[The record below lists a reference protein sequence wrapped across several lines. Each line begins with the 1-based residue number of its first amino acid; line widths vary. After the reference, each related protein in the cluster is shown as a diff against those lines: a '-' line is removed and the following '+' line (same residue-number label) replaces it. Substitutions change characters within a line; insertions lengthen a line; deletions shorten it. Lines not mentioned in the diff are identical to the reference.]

1 MNTVKSIP
9 NKKITYCLRVVYFV
23 LFTCSINIM
32 IMLPITFYKSY
43 QWLETYFL
51 FFIILSF
58 GLSTLICW
66 YVFKVVSARILFKNQ
81 ICSYSIDDFGFHYH
95 LFSGRKRSILFS
107 QLSHDSNRSHP
118 DIYLVNYSNLPI
130 SLYVYLNT
138 ANTNIVIVEQLYF
151 QLGGF
156 LGEYIIKNSHELACE
171 FFKRVR
177 QQRPDITVS
186 PEIYYQLNI
195 HPEHFN
201 FDHDVE
207 HLKKRNRRW
216 VFGIV
221 TIFLIGVCLFIY
233 HQYRFIHGG

>member
-9 NKKITYCLRVVYFV
+9 NKKITYCLRVVYFI
-23 LFTCSINIM
+23 LFTCFINIM
-32 IMLPITFYKSY
+32 VMLPIIFHKSY
-43 QWLETYFL
+43 QWLETFFL
-51 FFIILSF
+51 LFIILSF
-58 GLSTLICW
+58 GLSTLIWW

-95 LFSGRKRSILFS
+95 LFSGSKRSILFS

-118 DIYLVNYSNLPI
+118 DIYLVNYPNLPI
-130 SLYVYLNT
+130 SLYVYINT
-138 ANTNIVIVEQLYF
+138 ANTNKVILERLYF

-156 LGEYIIKNSHELACE
+156 LGEYTIKNSHELACE

-201 FDHDVE
+201 FDHGVE
-207 HLKKRNRRW
+207 SQKKRNSRW

-221 TIFLIGVCLFIY
+221 TIFLICICLFIY
-233 HQYRFIHGG
+233 YKHRVIHGG